1 MATASSIP
9 GGVFGA
15 PPEAQARNRMD
26 GVAGGRGNSSSIVGG
41 IFGGEGGGE
50 TRAQARRPN
59 APYGGP
65 TSPPAVSLSSGGV
78 LGEGGFKGGGYG
90 GGYAKVKSDA
100 WEGAAGGRSTNAG
113 MVQRGHFRAGTIG
126 GGGYASATGAVPGL
140 APQQQQP
147 MRQQQQQPMQ
157 APWQKEQAQQRPMRQ
172 PMQQQQQ
179 QAQHQQWQKQW
190 QEPVGRAQQQP
201 MPRQSPAQPEVHFLD
216 RLAEAEYRD
225 DQESERLG
233 RIQRGSPDPQAGY
246 EDEYDE
252 ETEAI
257 VAAAAQIAAEQ
268 GLDEEAHAHL
278 EAALIARH
286 RAGTGHFGA

>member
-1 MATASSIP
+1 MPHSGGLTMQRMGRSGMATASSIP

-59 APYGGP
+59 ASYGGP
-65 TSPPAVSLSSGGV
+65 TSPTAVSLSSGGV

-147 MRQQQQQPMQ
+147 M
-157 APWQKEQAQQRPMRQ
+157 
-172 PMQQQQQ
+172 QQQQQ

-190 QEPVGRAQQQP
+190 QEPVERAEQQP

-246 EDEYDE
+246 
-252 ETEAI
+252 
-257 VAAAAQIAAEQ
+257 
-268 GLDEEAHAHL
+268 
-278 EAALIARH
+278 
-286 RAGTGHFGA
+286 